1 MNTIINFRNGIKK
14 AFIIIVANIVNL
26 LVFVAANFKNVFTII
41 FIIKKI
47 ITVSAV
53 RDIRKII
60 TAFMKN
66 IIIIITAAVD
76 LETLLK
82 LLLLLS

>member
-26 LVFVAANFKNVFTII
+26 LVFVAVNFKNVFTII

-82 LLLLLS
+82 LFLLLS

>member
-1 MNTIINFRNGIKK
+1 MNIIINFRNGIKK
-14 AFIIIVANIVNL
+14 AVIIIVANIVNP
-26 LVFVAANFKNVFTII
+26 VIFVAVNFKNVFTII

-53 RDIRKII
+53 RDIRKIT

>member
-1 MNTIINFRNGIKK
+1 MNTIINFRNGITK

-26 LVFVAANFKNVFTII
+26 LVFVAVNFKNVFTII

-53 RDIRKII
+53 RDIRKIT

>member
-1 MNTIINFRNGIKK
+1 MNIIINFRNGIKK
-14 AFIIIVANIVNL
+14 AVIIIVANIVNP
-26 LVFVAANFKNVFTII
+26 VIFVAVNFKNVFTII

-82 LLLLLS
+82 LFLLLS

>member
-1 MNTIINFRNGIKK
+1 MNIIIDFRNGIKK
-14 AFIIIVANIVNL
+14 AVIIIVANIVNP
-26 LVFVAANFKNVFTII
+26 VIFVAVNFKNVFTII

-53 RDIRKII
+53 RDIRKIT

>member
-26 LVFVAANFKNVFTII
+26 LVFVAVNFKNVFTII

-53 RDIRKII
+53 RDIRKIT